1 MAIGHDV
8 GIGTRA
14 VIERGVTIGTGKVVG
29 SGAVVTKDVPSYAIV
44 GGVPAKVIRN
54 RFSPDIV
61 ERMQRVTWWS
71 YTADSLLGVRLDDP
85 KRALDDIEEKVAKGA
100 IQVLSGK
107 TVRINGKGEYKVFEP
122 KP

>member
-1 MAIGHDV
+1 MKPFHQDIAIQLDGWL
-8 GIGTRA
+8 TL
-14 VIERGVTIGTGKVVG
+14 
-29 SGAVVTKDVPSYAIV
+29 
-44 GGVPAKVIRN
+44 N
-54 RFSPDIV
+54 L
-61 ERMQRVTWWS
+61 RMQRVTWWS